1 MTGIPASSK
10 TDAVIASYAV
20 SMGHFSPRSVAAAM
34 SWTVMRRVLL
44 PPYSALGFSAVG
56 PAGRGEDWFCAA

>member
-34 SWTVMRRVLL
+34 SWTVMRRVDF
-44 PPYSALGFSAVG
+44 PPYSALLLSMDG
-56 PAGRGEDWFCAA
+56 PAGED